1 MNSYSPQKT
10 LWKFWS
16 AIKYYIKTFFSPV
29 CVYFYLISCFE
40 HQQFYSIYLM
50 WNFKEILNQKGEKLR
65 NSSCKMKDWI
75 KLFWKKGLFASIKG
89 HLCLII
95 GHLDYLEG
103 QGEAEFPLTRSCF
116 WYFRFK
122 SRKSF
127 FEKKALFNEVSD
139 SRTLYLSKIGPV
151 YHVMW
156 WSRNF
161 RHLKFS
167 FAWNLYLP
175 RR

>member
-29 CVYFYLISCFE
+29 CVYFLISCFE

-89 HLCLII
+89 HLCLKI

-103 QGEAEFPLTRSCF
+103 QGRLNSLWLEVVFDTLDSNQEKVFLKKRHFLTKCLIPG
-116 WYFRFK
+116 RFI
-122 SRKSF
+122 F
-127 FEKKALFNEVSD
+127 
-139 SRTLYLSKIGPV
+139 
-151 YHVMW
+151 
-156 WSRNF
+156 
-161 RHLKFS
+161 LK
-167 FAWNLYLP
+167 
-175 RR
+175 